1 MPMTDPI
8 ADMLTRIRNAQHAR
22 HNKTIVPRS
31 KLKIAIA
38 KILKEEGF
46 IEGYVEDATGPQG
59 TIKVFL
65 RYDHTGNGGI
75 IRGLTRVSK
84 PGRRVYVGKD
94 DIPRVRNGLGVAIL
108 TTPRGLLT
116 DAQARQA
123 GVGGE
128 VLCHVW

>member
-8 ADMLTRIRNAQHAR
+8 ADMLTRIRNAQVAR
-22 HNKTIVPRS
+22 HAKTIVPRS
-31 KLKIAIA
+31 KIKTEIA
-38 KILKEEGF
+38 KILKQEGF
-46 IEGYVEDATGPQG
+46 IEGFVEDSSGPQG
-59 TIKVFL
+59 FLKVFL
-65 RYDHTGNGGI
+65 RYDRDNHGI

-84 PGRRVYVGKD
+84 PGRRVYVGKAE
-94 DIPRVRNGLGVAIL
+94 IPRVRNGLGVAIL

-128 VLCHVW
+128 VLCHIW